1 MLTIY
6 LTIALNCA
14 TIRKILKI
22 IHNITDVQCNLFE
35 GFCSIE
41 MSVYKGGKTMA
52 PVRKRT
58 KAPATAPVA
67 KAEAKKAEEKKV
79 ETVVKAAE
87 EVKVVETKPAEEK
100 TAKKAPAKK
109 TETKTAAKKTEEKKE
124 TKTAAKKTEEK
135 KETKTASKKGL
146 ESAFVL
152 QFQGREVTTAQ
163 LEERFKEIWTKDLDR
178 KYTEVKKVAFYVK
191 PEESAVYFVVND
203 SEPGSFGI

>member
-1 MLTIY
+1 M
-6 LTIALNCA
+6 TIAENCA

-22 IHNITDVQCNLFE
+22 IHNITDVQCSLFE

-67 KAEAKKAEEKKV
+67 KPEAKKTEEKKV
-79 ETVVKAAE
+79 ETAVKAVE
-87 EVKVVETKPAEEK
+87 EVKVVETKPAEAK
-100 TAKKAPAKK
+100 PAKKATAKKAATKK
-109 TETKTAAKKTEEKKE
+109 TETKATAKKTEAKKE
-124 TKTAAKKTEEK
+124 TKTAAKK
-135 KETKTASKKGL
+135 GI

-203 SEPGSFGI
+203 TEPGSFGI